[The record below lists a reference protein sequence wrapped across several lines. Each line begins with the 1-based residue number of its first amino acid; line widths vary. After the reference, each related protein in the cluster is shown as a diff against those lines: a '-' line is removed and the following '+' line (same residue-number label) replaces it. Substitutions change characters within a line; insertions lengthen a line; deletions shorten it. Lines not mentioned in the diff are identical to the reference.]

1 MNKSELIDLLASK
14 AGTTKTDAGKVLDAF
29 TETVTETLAGG
40 DSVTLIGFGTFSV
53 SERSARNGRNPQ
65 TGETI
70 KIKASK
76 VAKFKAGK
84 VVSEA
89 VNAKQKKKA
98 TK

>member
-14 AGTTKTDAGKVLDAF
+14 SGTTKTDATKVLDAF
-29 TETVTETLAGG
+29 TQSVTETLAGG
-40 DSVTLIGFGTFSV
+40 DSITLIGFGTFSV
-53 SERSARNGRNPQ
+53 SERSARDGRNPQ

-84 VVSEA
+84 AVSEA
-89 VNAKQKKKA
+89 LNVKPKKK
-98 TK
+98 TKK

>member
-14 AGTTKTDAGKVLDAF
+14 SGTTKTDAAKVLDAF
-29 TETVTETLAGG
+29 TQSVTETLAGG
-40 DSVTLIGFGTFSV
+40 DSITLIGFGTFSV
-53 SERSARNGRNPQ
+53 SERSARDGRNPQ

-84 VVSEA
+84 AVSEA
-89 VNAKQKKKA
+89 LNVKPKKK
-98 TK
+98 TKK